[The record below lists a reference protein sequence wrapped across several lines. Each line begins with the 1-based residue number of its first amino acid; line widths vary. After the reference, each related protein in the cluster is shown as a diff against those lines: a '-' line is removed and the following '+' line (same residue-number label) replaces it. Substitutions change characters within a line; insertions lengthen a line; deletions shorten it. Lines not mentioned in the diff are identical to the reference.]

1 MYSRIDTHTSAWPI
15 TDKSMAAAASTQT
28 DGNSHEIMS
37 SPSLSDNPTM
47 QYIMVCGDY
56 GGAANHE
63 LGCPCGSYDGAKY
76 DNSED
81 AGHPDC
87 AVFTFDTKLWK
98 LNASLSLDACTNC
111 DGSASKRV

>member
-1 MYSRIDTHTSAWPI
+1 
-15 TDKSMAAAASTQT
+15 MAAAASTQT

-37 SPSLSDNPTM
+37 SLSLSDNPIL
-47 QYIMVCGDY
+47 QYIMVCDDY
-56 GGAANHE
+56 GEAANHE
-63 LGCPCGSYDGAKY
+63 LGCPCGLYDGAKY